1 MAVIAGEQTYAA
13 AKNGTLTTAQVAAD
27 LNGVAALSQAY
38 VGTGK
43 TPTQAALQTGAS
55 TATALASVVAALP
68 NAPISQAST
77 NTLWQAAAIVSAQAP
92 AAPGPTGP
100 EGQSGAAHNC
110 SKDGHVY
117 GRWYKQTQMFYIPEQ
132 PAHIC
137 KYCGAFQNSS
147 GRLMELVKKEE
158 VPGGTG
164 TMTLKEANEFLD
176 AEMLRDFGSWDK
188 YKGLEAHNWYI
199 NYPPNPDLQKLLFP

>member
-1 MAVIAGEQTYAA
+1 MKKLLLALLLSACATSTLTPLQTAGQIATAVIAGEQTYAA

-77 NTLWQAAAIVSAQAP
+77 NTLWQAAAIVAAQAP
-92 AAPGPTGP
+92 TQQAP
-100 EGQSGAAHNC
+100 
-110 SKDGHVY
+110 
-117 GRWYKQTQMFYIPEQ
+117 
-132 PAHIC
+132 
-137 KYCGAFQNSS
+137 
-147 GRLMELVKKEE
+147 
-158 VPGGTG
+158 
-164 TMTLKEANEFLD
+164 
-176 AEMLRDFGSWDK
+176 
-188 YKGLEAHNWYI
+188 
-199 NYPPNPDLQKLLFP
+199 